1 MDGSS
6 SSRRRPG
13 GGGRH
18 HAGSWKQDPY
28 QYISSS
34 TNYIRLY
41 SHHHGRDDRNVLPG
55 PIAWTAPYCPH
66 LIAQHDG
73 RIEEAQRGWQGCGRT
88 SSSSRPGRYA
98 M

>member
-6 SSRRRPG
+6 SRRSPG
-13 GGGRH
+13 DVTT
-18 HAGSWKQDPY
+18 QDPGSKTPTSTS
-28 QYISSS
+28 ISSS

-41 SHHHGRDDRNVLPG
+41 SHHHGRDDRTLLPG

-88 SSSSRPGRYA
+88 SSSSRPGYA